1 MLIPKRAR
9 SVERSHGDTGLHHIT
24 PYFAYG
30 WNAGWS
36 ERGGVGRVSH
46 YLEARGTID
55 QTIDAIYFASQAAG
69 ASPHLA
75 NPLKVAWSKGVA
87 VQYLREL
94 AAERHGPPPKEMPE
108 IQMPEDYA
116 GRDPL
121 VAVGTITMPSQVDPS
136 LVPTSA
142 PNPPAV
148 VVVTSPPTATTPIA
162 VATNPSGLGGP
173 INPYGDCACPA

>member
-36 ERGGVGRVSH
+36 ERGGVGRVAH
-46 YLEARGTID
+46 YLEARGTLD
-55 QTIDAIYFASQAAG
+55 QTIDSIHFSSQRAG

-87 VQYLREL
+87 AQYLREL
-94 AAERHGPPPKEMPE
+94 AAEAHGPPPKEMPE
-108 IQMPEDYA
+108 IQMHEDYA

-136 LVPTSA
+136 LATATPS
-142 PNPPAV
+142 PPSVAV
-148 VVVTSPPTATTPIA
+148 VTVPSIATTPIA
-162 VATNPSGLGGP
+162 VSMNPSGLGGP
-173 INPYGDCACPA
+173 INPYGDCPCA